1 MSRFLLV
8 VPILLS
14 GWVLLGTY
22 IIYEYGEYGSYV
34 WDHLLDFSTFKTGF
48 FHVIILGAPI
58 GSTVLGYFVHQKV
71 RLEKE
76 IRELERRYRDYYDNA
91 PHGYHSISRD
101 MTLLDVNDTW
111 LKMLGYE
118 KEEVV
123 GRMKAVDLVAPGD
136 MEVFEKFHPVL
147 VARGRIDGRDIRFK
161 KKDGSLLPV
170 RLSSTAVYDEEGTFV
185 RSRTIVEDNTERK
198 NYEYT
203 LRAVAEEWSATFD
216 AMPWGVMLL
225 DEKHDVVRANEYAQA
240 LMEGAGGAFVS
251 ARCSELVEK
260 VRVNGSSAASG
271 SNGTGVLEGVIPE
284 TGKHYRLSGRLVAL
298 NRDTMSYIVSL
309 VDVTDIRKGENKLV
323 ASRDAFFNMLKDAH
337 DSFEELNA
345 LHSNLVFAFANAI
358 DAKSP
363 WTKGHSERVSLY
375 AVRLAQEL
383 GLREGSIAELRTA
396 ALLHDVG
403 KIGTYDYLLDKKDP
417 LTSEEFENIKKHPEN
432 SARIL
437 EPIGRFRPII
447 EGVRF
452 HHEHYDGKGYP
463 RGLRGEDIPVMA
475 RILCIADSYDSMTA
489 NRPYRSARGREYA
502 VEEFRRCSGSQF
514 DPKLVEVFL
523 RVVERGE
530 A

>member
-1 MSRFLLV
+1 MNRFLLV
-8 VPILLS
+8 LPILFS

-22 IIYEYGEYGSYV
+22 IVYEYGEYGAYV
-34 WDHLLDFSTFKTGF
+34 WSHLLDFSTFKTGL
-48 FHVIILGAPI
+48 FHVMILTAPI
-58 GSTVLGYFVHQKV
+58 PSTVLGYFVDQKIKLTKEMKL
-71 RLEKE
+71 LEG
-76 IRELERRYRDYYDNA
+76 RYRDYYDNA
-91 PHGYHSISRD
+91 PHGYHSIGGD
-101 MTLLDVNDTW
+101 TTLLDVNDPW

-123 GRMKAVDLVAPGD
+123 GRMKVADLVAPGD
-136 MEVFEKFHPVL
+136 MEVFEKYHPVL
-147 VARGRIDGRDIRFK
+147 VERGRIDGVDIRFRK
-161 KKDGSLLPV
+161 RDGSLLPV
-170 RLSSTAVYDEEGTFV
+170 RVSSTAVYDGEGVFV

-198 NYEYT
+198 DYECA
-203 LRAVAEEWSATFD
+203 LKAVAEEWSATFD

-225 DEKHDVVRANEYAQA
+225 DEKRNVVRANEYAQA

-260 VRVNGSSAASG
+260 VSANGSSSASG
-271 SNGTGVLEGVIPE
+271 SNGTGVLEGLMPE
-284 TGKHYRLSGRLVAL
+284 TGRHYRLSGRPVAL
-298 NRDTMSYIVSL
+298 NKSTMSYIVSL
-309 VDVTDIRKGENKLV
+309 VDVTDIRRGEKKLV
-323 ASRDAFFNMLKDAH
+323 ASRDAFFNMLKDTH

-345 LHSNLVFAFANAI
+345 LHSNLVLAFANAI

-383 GLREGSIAELRTA
+383 GLRESRIAELRTA

-403 KIGTYDYLLDKKDP
+403 KIGTYDYLLDKKEP
-417 LTSEEFENIKKHPEN
+417 LTSKEFENIKKHPEN

-463 RGLRGEDIPVMA
+463 RGLRGENIPLMA

-489 NRPYRSARGREYA
+489 NRPYRPARGREYA
-502 VEEFRRCSGSQF
+502 VEEFRRCSGTQF

-523 RVVERGE
+523 KVVESGE